1 MATIS
6 VRHQEG
12 SRSTISLRGHE
23 ITVDQPVEDGGGDA
37 GPTPSELFVASL
49 ASCVVYF
56 AEGFLARHRLDPSGL
71 GVEATYEYSEDRP
84 SRVSSIDIRIA
95 LPAGFPES
103 KLAAFH
109 KVVDACTVHNS
120 LKQAPHVEITA
131 GLPLPAA

>member
-1 MATIS
+1 
-6 VRHQEG
+6 
-12 SRSTISLRGHE
+12 
-23 ITVDQPVEDGGGDA
+23 VDQPVEDGGGDA

-56 AEGFLARHRLDPSGL
+56 AGGFLARHAIDPSGL

-84 SRVSSIDIRIA
+84 SRVSTIDIRVA
-95 LPAGFPES
+95 LPVGFPES